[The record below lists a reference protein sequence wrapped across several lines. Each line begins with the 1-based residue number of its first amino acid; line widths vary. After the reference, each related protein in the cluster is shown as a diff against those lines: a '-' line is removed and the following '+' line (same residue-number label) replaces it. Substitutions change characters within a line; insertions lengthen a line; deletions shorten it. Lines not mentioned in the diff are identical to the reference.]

1 MKIRHILLR
10 DLKVLLSDKK
20 NLAVILLMPI
30 ILTSIL
36 SFALAGVFGDDPSVP
51 AFEVAIV
58 KNYDSV
64 PAQQAIEDVLT
75 NNLLGAFMPDDIK
88 EDILANAQT
97 IDMEKIFFTDFLGH
111 EDIKSMMTY
120 RVMEE
125 DQALKML
132 EDDKISAVV
141 ILPENFL
148 RASYTNMLTT
158 YQSKMDIEVIK
169 NPERRVTS
177 SIALSIIEGF
187 MERMSAANIRKN
199 VAVETFLSAD
209 ISAQA
214 MEDKN
219 LLDDLVS
226 LSYNQDFTLTFED
239 ETATGSQGI
248 SSKSYYSVSML
259 TLFLLFSAGRGS
271 YMLLEE
277 KRDFTYQRMLS
288 AGISRWRILT
298 GKFLVVFVL
307 SLGQLFILIQYSSRV
322 LGVEWGD
329 GLSLIVMSLFTAFAV
344 SGLGT
349 LLAVITFISDKT
361 RIAGLFESV
370 IFQIMGLLGGAYIP
384 IEVLPEE
391 IQSLSQLPLNG
402 VALKAF
408 MSIMTG
414 SSLYEIKNGLII
426 LTLNGLVFA
435 GLAVVLMGKKGETK
449 HVSSDKAQVAG
460 A

>member
-58 KNYDSV
+58 KEYETA
-64 PAQQAIEDVLT
+64 PAWQTIEAVLRD
-75 NNLLGAFMPDDIK
+75 NPLGAFMPDDIK
-88 EDILANAQT
+88 KDIVKNAQDM
-97 IDMEKIFFTDFLGH
+97 DMEKIFFVDFLGH
-111 EDIKSMMTY
+111 DDIKDMMRY
-120 RVMEE
+120 QVVGKEE
-125 DQALKML
+125 ALNML
-132 EDDKISAVV
+132 ENDEVSAVV

-148 RASYTNMLTT
+148 KASYTNMLTT
-158 YQSKMDIEVIK
+158 YQGKMDVEIIK
-169 NPERRVTS
+169 NPEKTVTS
-177 SIALSIIEGF
+177 GIAVSIIEGF
-187 MERMSAANIRKN
+187 LDRMAASNIRKN
-199 VAVETFLSAD
+199 IAVETFLSAEV
-209 ISAQA
+209 STEEMSQ
-214 MEDKN
+214 KN
-219 LLDDLVS
+219 LIEDLVN
-226 LSYNQDFTLTFED
+226 LSYNQDFSLTFIN
-239 ETATGSQGI
+239 ETATGGKGI

-277 KRDFTYQRMLS
+277 KRDHTYQRMLA
-288 AGISRWRILT
+288 AGVSRWRILS
-298 GKFLVVFVL
+298 GKFFVIYAL
-307 SLGQLFILIQYSSRV
+307 ALIQLFILIQYSTRI
-322 LGVEWGD
+322 LGVTWGQP
-329 GLSLIVMSLFTAFAV
+329 GSLIIISLFTAFAV

-384 IEVLPEE
+384 IEVLPDE
-391 IQSLSQLPLNG
+391 IQSLSQIPLNG

-408 MSIMTG
+408 LSVMT
-414 SSLYEIKNGLII
+414 SSGISEIGNLLMI
-426 LTLNGLVFA
+426 LALNGLVFA
-435 GLAVVLMGKKGETK
+435 GAAATLMGKKGETK
-449 HVSSDKAQVAG
+449 HVGSDKAQATG